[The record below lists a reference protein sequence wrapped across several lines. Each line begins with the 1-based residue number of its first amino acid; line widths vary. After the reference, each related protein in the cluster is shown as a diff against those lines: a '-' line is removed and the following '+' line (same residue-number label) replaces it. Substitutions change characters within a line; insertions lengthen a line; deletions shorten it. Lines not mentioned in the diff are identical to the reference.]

1 MRKIILVA
9 AIGAAMFASGCAS
22 TTQDNSID
30 AAEMQRLKSELS
42 RNEADKA
49 ALQQKL
55 DALAKA
61 NRNADAKAKAEAE
74 AKIVH
79 ADSGE
84 MDNLPPNAKPGECYA
99 RVFTPP
105 VYATETRQVLLA
117 DASEHVDV
125 VPAEY
130 GWGEKTVLVKEAS
143 VSYETV
149 PAKFDWV
156 EETVVVEPASS
167 RLVSVPAKYK
177 EVSEEVLVRPAYTTW
192 KKGRGP
198 IEKLNEATGEI
209 MCLVDV
215 PAEYKT
221 VTRTVMVSPPSTREE
236 IIPQKTRKVR
246 KQVIVAPAKTIEI
259 ASPAKYETVKV
270 RTLVKGPQEKRTK
283 IPAKYQTVTERKLVK
298 GGELRWQGIL
308 CETNTTPN
316 LVSRLQRSLNE
327 AGFKAGPVDG
337 IMGSATMSAVS
348 AYQKANGLASGQLT
362 LETIRKLGIDI

>member
-9 AIGAAMFASGCAS
+9 AIGAAMLASGCAS
-22 TTQDNSID
+22 TAQDNGID

-55 DALAKA
+55 NDMAKA
-61 NRNADAKAKAEAE
+61 NREAQARVE
-74 AKIVH
+74 VAHVDKG
-79 ADSGE
+79 A

-105 VYATETRQVLLA
+105 VYATDTRQMLLA
-117 DASEHVDV
+117 DASEHVDII
-125 VPAEY
+125 PAKY

-221 VTRTVMVSPPSTREE
+221 VTKTVMVSPPSTREE
-236 IIPQKTRKVR
+236 IIPQKTKTVR

-259 ASPAKYETVKV
+259 ASPAQYDTVKV
-270 RTLVKGPQEKRTK
+270 RTLVTAPQEKRTK
-283 IPAKYQTVTERKLVK
+283 IPAKYQTVTEQKQVK
-298 GGELRWQGIL
+298 DGELRWQEIL

-327 AGFKAGPVDG
+327 AGFKAGSVDG
-337 IMGSATMSAVS
+337 IMGSATMSALTS
-348 AYQKANGLASGQLT
+348 YQKANGLASGQLT
-362 LETIRKLGIDI
+362 LETIRKLGIKI